1 MSRSFLQEECVV
13 AAGLHTHQERV
24 ERRCVD
30 PRCVESRLERL
41 DERRTGAGERVEDVT
56 AGSNVALQE
65 PFHELRDELPE
76 VRVQTMHVLRPLSL
90 RKLRLRPG
98 KPEILVRESPR
109 RAQLACE
116 QHLRVRRHPGWASY
130 SSGTRSTRPPDTP
143 TASIR
148 SSSDAFSGC
157 VASQARAAVFT
168 RRTNDPTP
176 GGYPPP
182 RAGY

>member
-1 MSRSFLQEECVV
+1 MTCQCFRI
-13 AAGLHTHQERV
+13 AGLLISFFLMI
-24 ERRCVD
+24 RRP
-30 PRCVESRLERL
+30 PRSTLFPYTTLFR
-41 DERRTGAGERVEDVT
+41 
-56 AGSNVALQE
+56 S

-98 KPEILVRESPR
+98 KPETLVRESRR

-148 SSSDAFSGC
+148 SSSDAFSG
-157 VASQARAAVFT
+157 
-168 RRTNDPTP
+168 
-176 GGYPPP
+176 
-182 RAGY
+182 